1 MKLKHIHEKLH
12 TFGCTKSNIMKAID
26 FFRNDKYAALTG
38 IEMVEVNKGYAK
50 AKLAILEMHQN
61 AGKTTQGGV
70 IFTLADFVLAAASNS
85 HGRLAFTITGSVNF
99 LKGSGPGDTLY
110 AEAKERFLHNRIA
123 NYQVDVTNQNGE
135 LIATLEGMVYRK
147 DTKIDIEV

>member
-1 MKLKHIHEKLH
+1 MNAVE
-12 TFGCTKSNIMKAID
+12 
-26 FFRNDKYAALTG
+26 FFKNDRYATMTG
-38 IEMVEVNKGYAK
+38 IELIEISKGYAK
-50 AKLAILEMHQN
+50 AKLPVTDMHLN
-61 AGKTTQGGV
+61 AGNTTQGGA

-99 LKGSGPGDTLY
+99 LKGSGQGDTLF
-110 AEAKERFLHNRIA
+110 AEAKERFLHKRIA

-147 DTKIDIEV
+147 DETIDLEF

>member
-1 MKLKHIHEKLH
+1 MNAVE
-12 TFGCTKSNIMKAID
+12 
-26 FFRNDKYAALTG
+26 FFKNDRFATMTG
-38 IEMVEVNKGYAK
+38 IELLEISQGYAK
-50 AKLAILEMHQN
+50 AKLPVTDMHLN
-61 AGKTTQGGV
+61 AGNTTQGGA

-99 LKGSGPGDTLY
+99 LRGSGPGDTLF
-110 AEAKERFLHNRIA
+110 AEAKERFIHKRIA

-147 DTKIDIEV
+147 DDIINLEF

>member
-1 MKLKHIHEKLH
+1 M
-12 TFGCTKSNIMKAID
+12 NAVD
-26 FFRNDKYAALTG
+26 FFKNDRYATMTG
-38 IEMVEVNKGYAK
+38 IELLEISKGYAK
-50 AKLAILEMHQN
+50 AKLPVTEMHLN
-61 AGKTTQGGV
+61 AGNTTQGGA

-99 LKGSGPGDTLY
+99 LKGSGPGDTLF
-110 AEAKERFLHNRIA
+110 AEAKERFLHKRIA

-147 DTKIDIEV
+147 EDKIDLEF